1 MRSWPRTFTV
11 NSDPSFCILT
21 DVQELCDDDVIG
33 RAAVHKEQVMMAE
46 AHICETFGVVHFL
59 VETDDGGDVV
69 LPEVR
74 EIGFRGVKRVSWW
87 RHKFSLF
94 LNAVQAQKRLSAAGY
109 SFIFYNNSGRRLV
122 RIAVIIRDKFSTHT
136 RTHRSQFCFLD
147 EDRWR
152 PETSLGWSS

>member
-87 RHKFSLF
+87 RHNKFSLF
-94 LNAVQAQKRLSAAGY
+94 LNAVQAQKRLLQDIHSY
-109 SFIFYNNSGRRLV
+109 FIITQDG
-122 RIAVIIRDKFSTHT
+122 D
-136 RTHRSQFCFLD
+136 
-147 EDRWR
+147 
-152 PETSLGWSS
+152 